1 MPKKTLSGTG
11 ERIRI
16 DESADAGIVL
26 SALEVVEPGIRVV
39 VVAGGSVYIILSHV
53 KSYGYS

>member
-26 SALEVVEPGIRVV
+26 SALEVVEPGISGSA
-39 VVAGGSVYIILSHV
+39 VALVLDF
-53 KSYGYS
+53 

>member
-16 DESADAGIVL
+16 DEPADAGIVI
-26 SALEVVEPGIRVV
+26 SALEVVEPGISGGA
-39 VVAGGSVYIILSHV
+39 VAAGLD
-53 KSYGYS
+53 YGLL